1 MTSERLTKLQRALEQ
16 AGLDAAAIIPGPTL
30 AHLTGVSFHLME
42 RPIVLLVSR
51 GRDPALVLPE
61 FEKTKAALIP
71 FKVNAFTYAEDPS
84 GWESVFKTAVA
95 ALRLDGKRIGVEP
108 RQMRLLE
115 FRHVRAGAPGAEFPD
130 ASEALASL
138 RLRKDET
145 EVAAMRQAVR
155 VAQGALEAM
164 LPGIK
169 IGATEREVASLLTM
183 ELLRQGS
190 DSELPLHQSCVLAR
204 IRPIPTRP
212 PRIAR
217 SSAETCC

>member
-115 FRHVRAGAPGAEFPD
+115 FRHVRAAARMFPRH
-130 ASEALASL
+130 SPSALHA
-138 RLRKDET
+138 
-145 EVAAMRQAVR
+145 
-155 VAQGALEAM
+155 GC
-164 LPGIK
+164 PF
-169 IGATEREVASLLTM
+169 
-183 ELLRQGS
+183 
-190 DSELPLHQSCVLAR
+190 
-204 IRPIPTRP
+204 TRP
-212 PRIAR
+212 VR
-217 SSAETCC
+217 SAANPFSPSG